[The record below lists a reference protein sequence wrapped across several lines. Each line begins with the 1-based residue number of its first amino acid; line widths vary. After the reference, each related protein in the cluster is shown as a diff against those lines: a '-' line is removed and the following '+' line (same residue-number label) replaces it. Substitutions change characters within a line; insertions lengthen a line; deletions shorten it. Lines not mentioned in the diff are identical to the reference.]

1 MRATAS
7 EAVTPPAP
15 ARFST
20 KNCCWNASDRCSAA
34 IRPSVSAVPPGAN
47 GAMIRTGRAGQ
58 SSALAA
64 EGAADTISAVTRARN
79 FTRSPGCHM
88 SFSPRSNVAEHK
100 MSKVETRVAIAT
112 GDPAGI
118 GPEIS
123 LKAALDPA
131 VQAICRP
138 IVVGDAN
145 VIARHAQAANITARL
160 VPIRDVADAAGPRL
174 AVLDVPM
181 PEIKDFVFGQNGA
194 AFG

>member
-1 MRATAS
+1 
-7 EAVTPPAP
+7 
-15 ARFST
+15 
-20 KNCCWNASDRCSAA
+20 
-34 IRPSVSAVPPGAN
+34 
-47 GAMIRTGRAGQ
+47 
-58 SSALAA
+58 
-64 EGAADTISAVTRARN
+64 
-79 FTRSPGCHM
+79 
-88 SFSPRSNVAEHK
+88 

-123 LKAALDPA
+123 LKAGLDPA

-145 VIARHAQAANITARL
+145 VIARHAQAARIGARL
-160 VPIRDVADAAGPRL
+160 VPIRDVADVAGPGL

-194 AFG
+194 AFGRASLASASRAVGAALAGEVDAVVAAPQNETSIAAARWLSELRGARDRHRQE